1 METGKQKCWI
11 LKEIRKQI
19 AEANDIEFI
28 TSECKH
34 RGNCLG
40 TCPKCEAEV
49 HYLEQQLLSRQK
61 MGLTIRIVGISLGL
75 STMGLSSLYGQNVA
89 EDSLKKVPNM
99 LPQVEI
105 VGYETVVRKSIIAG
119 LISVGQDDNTII
131 TKGIVIDKCGNPI
144 TGAEIVERGANNRTL
159 TDQNGRFTLQ
169 ISVKRPVL
177 EVSHSEMKTRRV
189 RVRKKKATKIKVV
202 LRKEVMHKNEVG
214 R

>member
-1 METGKQKCWI
+1 
-11 LKEIRKQI
+11 
-19 AEANDIEFI
+19 
-28 TSECKH
+28 
-34 RGNCLG
+34 
-40 TCPKCEAEV
+40 
-49 HYLEQQLLSRQK
+49 
-61 MGLTIRIVGISLGL
+61 
-75 STMGLSSLYGQNVA
+75 
-89 EDSLKKVPNM
+89 M